1 MTRRLPRALVFLLL
15 AVTSVGGRPLR
26 ASASEEDLWRHRNL
40 GKAFYENPTTQYEA
54 VEQFKQALD
63 LAPQSARERVN
74 YALALLRA
82 GKTDEGIAEMERV
95 QRQDPSLPHSWF
107 NLGIQ
112 YKKQGTADSNAR
124 AIAQFERMVELVRDE
139 PISHY
144 NLGYLYK
151 ISGRTADALLHFET
165 AARLDPNLAGPHFQL
180 YNAYRDPQVARAE
193 DAARELAT
201 FQAIKKRQAGAVI
214 PEDLEWSYYS
224 EIYDPVDPADVAP
237 DPAPSSPSLRERE
250 VLRGIDPRTAGLT
263 LLVADADERPD
274 LIVWSSRGIR
284 LLAGGDT
291 AVDAASLESIT
302 GVRSV
307 APADFDNDGATD
319 LAVVT
324 AQNVSLWRGT
334 GSRAFVAHPATL
346 PAGAFAR
353 AFWVDYDHDYDVDL
367 MLLGVRSY
375 LLRNGGDAGFAD
387 VTGEFPFVD
396 GQPLDAVLYE
406 AVADTIGHDVVVS
419 YADRPGVLYRDRLA
433 GKYEAVPI
441 DALPAATASLLAH
454 DINRDSWI
462 DMVGARPTGPLL
474 LLNDA
479 GELAPVALPATSGAA
494 VAVADFESA
503 GVADV
508 VAGNR
513 LMRWTVDGIRDV
525 ALSGDAVARAAADF
539 DADGRIDIV
548 RVDESG
554 TVRLG
559 TNSSTNTARWLR
571 VALTGVKNLKAAPG
585 AEVEIKAGARYQKGL
600 YLGVPLVFGLGSR
613 EIVDTVRITWPNGLI
628 QNEARQPV
636 GRTAPFREAQR
647 LSGSCPMIFTWDG
660 ETYRFITDVLGVA
673 PLGASAGD
681 GEYFPV
687 DHDEYVHIPGDALA
701 LHDDRYEVRVT
712 EELRE
717 VSYLDRI
724 ELLALDYP
732 ANLTIVTNDKFKG
745 PPFPEFRLFGVDR
758 PIPPLSARNHLGV
771 DMLERVRSVDRR
783 YADGFRRDFEGVA
796 ETHHL
801 ELDFGATAHDNR
813 ALLVLTGWVDWADGS
828 TFRGVSQERPAG
840 LILPYLQV
848 RDAQGRWRTVIE
860 DMGLPAGKTKTI
872 AVDLTGKFLSASRQV
887 RIVTNLCVYWDHAY
901 LSEQTNAPDVTL
913 TPLEA
918 SLATLRFR
926 GFSRLIADPE
936 RRQPE
941 TFDYQDVSPVS
952 MWNPTP
958 GLYTRYGDVRPLL
971 TAADDELVIMGS
983 GDELR
988 LLFDAGRLPPLRSGW
1003 RRDFLLLFDGWA
1015 KDGDANT
1022 AFSQRVE
1029 PLPFHAMSAYPY
1041 ADHERH
1047 PREDR
1052 LRDHM
1057 TRPALR
1063 LLRPLANKEGGR

>member
-1 MTRRLPRALVFLLL
+1 MNRRLTCALVFLLF
-15 AVTSVGGRPLR
+15 AAMSVGGRSLR
-26 ASASEEDLWRHRNL
+26 ANASEEELWRYRNL

-54 VEQFKQALD
+54 VEQFRQALD

-112 YKKQGTADSNAR
+112 YKKQGTPESNAR
-124 AIAQFERMVELVRDE
+124 AIAQFERMIQLAPEE

-151 ISGRTADALLHFET
+151 IGGRTADALRHFET

-180 YNAYRDPQVARAE
+180 YNAYRDPQVGRRD

-224 EIYDPVDPADVAP
+224 EIYDPVDPADSAP
-237 DPAPSSPSLRERE
+237 DPAPILPSFSARE
-250 VLRGIDPRTAGLT
+250 VLRAVDAESAR
-263 LLVADADERPD
+263 LVVLSSDADERPD
-274 LIVWSSRGIR
+274 LIVWSSNGVR

-291 AVDAASLESIT
+291 AVAATGLESLTDVTSI
-302 GVRSV
+302 

-319 LAVVT
+319 LAVIRKTGASV
-324 AQNVSLWRGT
+324 WRGS
-334 GSRAFVAHPATL
+334 GSGSFTVHTAVL
-346 PAGAFAR
+346 PGGDFAR

-367 MLLGVRSY
+367 MLLGARSY
-375 LLRNGGDAGFAD
+375 LLRNAGDARFTD
-387 VTGEFPFVD
+387 VSHEFPFVA
-396 GQPLDAVLYE
+396 GHPLDAVLFE

-419 YADRPGVLYRDRLA
+419 YADRSGVLYRDRLA
-433 GKYEAVPI
+433 GKYEAIPL
-441 DALPAATASLLAH
+441 DALPAGTSSLLAH

-462 DMVGARPTGPLL
+462 DIAGTHESGPLL
-474 LLNDA
+474 LLNA
-479 GELAPVALPATSGAA
+479 QGRLASAALPRAAGRALAA
-494 VAVADFESA
+494 VDFENLGVTDLIA
-503 GVADV
+503 GD
-508 VAGNR
+508 R
-513 LMRWTVDGIRDV
+513 LLRWTVAGIRDV
-525 ALSGDAVARAAADF
+525 ALDVDAIARAAADF
-539 DADGRIDIV
+539 NADGRVDLASLDRDGTL
-548 RVDESG
+548 RV
-554 TVRLG
+554 L
-559 TNSSTNTARWLR
+559 TNTSPSKAGWLR

-585 AEVEIKAGARYQKGL
+585 AEVEVKAGARYQKAL
-600 YLGVPLVFGLGSR
+600 YLGVPLVFGLGTR
-613 EIVDTVRITWPNGLI
+613 DIVDTVRITWPNGLI

-636 GRTAPFREAQR
+636 ARTAAYKEAPR

-660 ETYRFITDVLGVA
+660 QHFRFITDVLGVA

-687 DHDEYVHIPGDALA
+687 DHDEYVHIPGDAVA
-701 LHDDRYEVRVT
+701 LKDGHYEVRVT

-732 ANLTIVTNDKFKG
+732 SHLTVVTNDKFKG
-745 PPFPEFRLFGVDR
+745 PPFPEFRLYAVER
-758 PIPPLSARNHLGV
+758 PIAPRSARNHRGV
-771 DMLERVRSVDRR
+771 DLLERVRTLDRQ
-783 YADGFRRDFEGVA
+783 YADGYRRDFEGVA

-801 ELDFGATAHDNR
+801 ELDFGEAAPDNR

-828 TFRGVSQERPAG
+828 TFRGVSQEHPQG
-840 LILPYLQV
+840 LILPHLQV
-848 RDAQGRWRTVIE
+848 KDTQGRWRTVID

-872 AVDLTGKFLSASRQV
+872 AVDLTGKFLSASREV
-887 RIVTNLCVYWDHAY
+887 RIVTNLCVYWDQIY
-901 LSEQTNAPDVTL
+901 LSERTDAPDVAL
-913 TPLEA
+913 TRVDA
-918 SLATLRFR
+918 SAAALRFR

-941 TFDYQDVSPVS
+941 TFDYADVSPMS

-958 GLYTRYGDVRPLL
+958 GLYTRYGDVRALL
-971 TAADDELVIMGS
+971 ARTDDDLVIMGS

-988 LLFDAGRLPPLRSGW
+988 LLFDPTPLPDLPAGW

-1022 AFSQRVE
+1022 AFSQSVE

-1041 ADHERH
+1041 GDQERH
-1047 PREDR
+1047 PRAH
-1052 LRDHM
+1052 LGRDYQ

-1063 LLRPLANKEGGR
+1063 LVRPLAPKEAAR